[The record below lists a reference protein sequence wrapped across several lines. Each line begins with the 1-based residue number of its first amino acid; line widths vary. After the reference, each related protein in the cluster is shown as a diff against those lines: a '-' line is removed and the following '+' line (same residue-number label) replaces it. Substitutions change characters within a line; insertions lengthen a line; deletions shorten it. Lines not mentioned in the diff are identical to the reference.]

1 MMQPWARGNVAI
13 EKKSAMLS
21 VFVIKSCIYTLCA
34 LCNCYHGCAH
44 MHTGAAGGPAQAGVA
59 ATGAQQLQHQQE
71 QQDGTAGGAD
81 GEVPRRSVRAMEE
94 EVMEIM
100 QADIERAKEEHR
112 CGERLGRGRGERME
126 K

>member
-1 MMQPWARGNVAI
+1 
-13 EKKSAMLS
+13 
-21 VFVIKSCIYTLCA
+21 
-34 LCNCYHGCAH
+34 
-44 MHTGAAGGPAQAGVA
+44 MHAGAAGGPAQAGVA
-59 ATGAQQLQHQQE
+59 ATAAQQLQQQQE
-71 QQDGTAGGAD
+71 QQDGTAGVAD

-112 CGERLGRGRGERME
+112 CGERLGGVRGERME